1 MSAALA
7 PPVPAVSRPS
17 GLTLERY
24 LEALLLDA
32 REAGTADCPLCG
44 CAMSIESEELH
55 CGCCGSRLS

>member
-24 LEALLLDA
+24 LDGLLTEA
-32 REAGTADCPLCG
+32 REAGATDCPLCG
-44 CAMSIESEELH
+44 CVMSMGPEELL
-55 CGCCGSRLS
+55 CSCCGSRLS